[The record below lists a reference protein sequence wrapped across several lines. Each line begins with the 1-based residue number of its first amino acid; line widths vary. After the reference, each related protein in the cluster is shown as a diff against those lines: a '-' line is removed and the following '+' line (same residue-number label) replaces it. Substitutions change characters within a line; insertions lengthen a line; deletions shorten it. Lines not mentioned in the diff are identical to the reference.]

1 MIVRSRS
8 EKAEKMRRELDA
20 ATLDIHQKQARIRML
35 EDLEKNMEGY
45 SGSVK
50 AVMRE
55 AKRGTLRG
63 IHGPVSQLITVD
75 AKYAAAVETA
85 LGAAVQNIVTDDESA
100 AKRAIAYLKE
110 SRAGRATFLP
120 MTAIKPRP
128 FREDGLD
135 SCVGFIDM
143 ADRLLRCDDEYLPI
157 IRNLLSH
164 TAVADNIDSAIAIS
178 KRFGHRFKVVT
189 LDGQVMNAGGSMT
202 GGSRGQNAGI
212 LSRGNDIEQLKR
224 PSRSLKRPCRAAGEI
239 QRARGRSL
247 GGAGGIRRRD
257 SGAPE
262 SAGRKN
268 PPRGRTAHDRRQDR
282 NRRVGAQ

>member
-20 ATLDIHQKQARIRML
+20 ATLDIHEKQARIRML

-45 SGSVK
+45 SPVK

-128 FREDGLD
+128 FRRTD
-135 SCVGFIDM
+135 STPAPDSSTWRTGFFDATTSI
-143 ADRLLRCDDEYLPI
+143 
-157 IRNLLSH
+157 
-164 TAVADNIDSAIAIS
+164 
-178 KRFGHRFKVVT
+178 
-189 LDGQVMNAGGSMT
+189 
-202 GGSRGQNAGI
+202 
-212 LSRGNDIEQLKR
+212 
-224 PSRSLKRPCRAAGEI
+224 CR
-239 QRARGRSL
+239 
-247 GGAGGIRRRD
+247 
-257 SGAPE
+257 
-262 SAGRKN
+262 
-268 PPRGRTAHDRRQDR
+268 
-282 NRRVGAQ
+282 

>member
-135 SCVGFIDM
+135 SCADSSTWRTGFFDAATSI
-143 ADRLLRCDDEYLPI
+143 
-157 IRNLLSH
+157 
-164 TAVADNIDSAIAIS
+164 
-178 KRFGHRFKVVT
+178 
-189 LDGQVMNAGGSMT
+189 
-202 GGSRGQNAGI
+202 
-212 LSRGNDIEQLKR
+212 
-224 PSRSLKRPCRAAGEI
+224 CR
-239 QRARGRSL
+239 
-247 GGAGGIRRRD
+247 
-257 SGAPE
+257 
-262 SAGRKN
+262 
-268 PPRGRTAHDRRQDR
+268 
-282 NRRVGAQ
+282 

>member
-135 SCVGFIDM
+135 SCAGFIDM

-212 LSRGNDIEQLKR
+212 LSRGNDIEQLKKTVAKLEKDLAER
-224 PSRSLKRPCRAAGEI
+224 QERYKELAGEV
-239 QRARGRSL
+239 
-247 GGAGGIRRRD
+247 
-257 SGAPE
+257 
-262 SAGRKN
+262 SAAQAEYDGV
-268 PPRGRTAHDRRQDR
+268 TAELQK
-282 NRRVGAQ
+282 AQE